1 MKYKLMIS
9 LIMVAIIVL
18 SMVMVLPVNGNSTS
32 YAPNNASVP
41 SINSTIN
48 GHFKAEHNYGAKL
61 TYNSTTG
68 MISGQYL
75 HAKFKNG
82 VFTNLTDNQTSTT
95 LISKMYANGTSIFSL
110 SSFLKQQEHLLI
122 NNSSYTMGDLFLH
135 MNSTSFFALHNNPS
149 METNIAVHDGELHLN
164 IPSYATTYNTTNNTQ
179 VNASAN
185 AKFDSNVNSSMFG
198 KVSTSTQLMLGSN
211 NHISAGRKMI
221 MIDNNGTVA
230 MIFVHNGN
238 FVIKHNMIT
247 ISSNHTAMVSIVAP
261 PGLQNMS
268 HSKMV
273 MKNIFNGKI
282 SAEAALNLV
291 NGTMTNS
298 TINYNSSI
306 GLKYAKSTSTTNTFN
321 VNSSVHHSTIISI
334 FIGKNAT
341 KDTGNAY
348 VKFDGSIITK
358 VSLSTLVNETST
370 SKAYYSDINTSSGM
384 YVFVYVP
391 HFSNHTVQVS
401 NTAYP
406 SNVSPNITEYY
417 IIGGIIAVIAIIG
430 IVAVVIKKRK

>member
-32 YAPNNASVP
+32 YTPNGANESS
-41 SINSTIN
+41 SINNTI
-48 GHFKAEHNYGAKL
+48 GTHFKNEHNYGAKL
-61 TYNSTTG
+61 KYNSSTG

-95 LISKMYANGTSIFSL
+95 LISKMYANGTSVFKL
-110 SSFLKQQEHLLI
+110 PNFLKSNQHLLI
-122 NNSSYTMGDLFLH
+122 NNGTYTMGNLFLH
-135 MNSTSFFALHNNPS
+135 MNTTSFFALHNNPS
-149 METNIAVHDGELHLN
+149 IETNIAVHDGELYLN
-164 IPSYATTYNTTNNTQ
+164 IPSSATIYNTTNNTQ
-179 VNASAN
+179 VNTSAD
-185 AKFDSNVNSSMFG
+185 AKFNANINSSMFS
-198 KVSTSTQLMLGSN
+198 KVSTSTKMMLDLN

-247 ISSNHTAMVSIVAP
+247 ISSSHTAMVSIVAP

-306 GLKYAKSTSTTNTFN
+306 GLKYAKGTSTTNTFN
-321 VNSSVHHSTIISI
+321 VNSTAHHSTIISI

-341 KDTGNAY
+341 KDTGHAF
-348 VKFDGSIITK
+348 VKFDGSTITE

-370 SKAYYSDINTSSGM
+370 SKAYYSDVNTSSGM

-391 HFSNHTVQVS
+391 HFSNHTVEVS

-406 SNVSPNITEYY
+406 TIPNVTEYY
-417 IIGGIIAVIAIIG
+417 VIGGIIGVIAIIG
-430 IVAVVIKKRK
+430 IAAVVIKKRK